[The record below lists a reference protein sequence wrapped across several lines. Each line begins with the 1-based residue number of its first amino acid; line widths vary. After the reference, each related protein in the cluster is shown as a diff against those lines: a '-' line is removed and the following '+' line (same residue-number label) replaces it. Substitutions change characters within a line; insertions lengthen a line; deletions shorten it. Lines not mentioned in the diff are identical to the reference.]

1 MQIGSQRITHP
12 NLNVN
17 FFGAIEV
24 DIKGGLAQLG
34 PPGVLAWL
42 DPSTSRR
49 PLLAR
54 WSRAHLV
61 CRQRSM
67 PGWDECTQPAVT

>member
-34 PPGVLAWL
+34 PTGVLASL

-54 WSRAHLV
+54 WSAHTSCAGNDQCLV
-61 CRQRSM
+61 GTNAHS
-67 PGWDECTQPAVT
+67 PL